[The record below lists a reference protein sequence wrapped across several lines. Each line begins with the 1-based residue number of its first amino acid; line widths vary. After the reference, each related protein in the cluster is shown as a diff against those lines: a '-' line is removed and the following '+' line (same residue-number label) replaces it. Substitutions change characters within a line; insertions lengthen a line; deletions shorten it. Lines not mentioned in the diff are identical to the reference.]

1 MSIQPHDKMQA
12 TLSPERKKFV
22 GTQYVY
28 KYAVTDNL
36 NLPYTQCD
44 VLSANEL
51 DIFMPFFDKDLGAIR
66 YDQADGCV
74 IIDQAVNGGT
84 GALSDWEL
92 VVQAAAF
99 RNLANPQWVGL
110 QDPIPSDPIILL
122 PGENIIEADMT
133 SVSIQITD
141 GGETID
147 KWYKSNNFANYGVV
161 MFNLPFSAMPCHWIQ
176 MPNTNFQVLPFE
188 GDANGVTIILKPNC
202 IGVAKYFRPLAIP
215 NIRYAYNGGPA
226 LEYVLGAN
234 S

>member
-51 DIFMPFFDKDLGAIR
+51 DIFMPFFDKDL
-66 YDQADGCV
+66 
-74 IIDQAVNGGT
+74 